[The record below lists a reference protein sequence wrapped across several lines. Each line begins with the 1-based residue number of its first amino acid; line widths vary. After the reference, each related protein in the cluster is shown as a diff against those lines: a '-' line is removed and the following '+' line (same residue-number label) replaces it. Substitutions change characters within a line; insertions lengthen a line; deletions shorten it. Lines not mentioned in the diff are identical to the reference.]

1 MGAIHF
7 SDMLRLLDQAYQHR
21 TLVDVAAWEG
31 GTGKVLHYKGWLVHH
46 VNWRGGY
53 IRLRNPKNRELR
65 TLPQIFIFFIN
76 NKRVFLLQTVIL
88 LCRLLRPGL
97 MLTASAATISC
108 RRASGLRVLQL
119 R

>member
-1 MGAIHF
+1 MDTQHCASRNHSTFNIQNSTFPMGAIHF

-31 GTGKVLHYKGWLVHH
+31 STGKVLHYKGWLVHH

-76 NKRVFLLQTVIL
+76 NKRVFL
-88 LCRLLRPGL
+88 
-97 MLTASAATISC
+97 
-108 RRASGLRVLQL
+108 
-119 R
+119 